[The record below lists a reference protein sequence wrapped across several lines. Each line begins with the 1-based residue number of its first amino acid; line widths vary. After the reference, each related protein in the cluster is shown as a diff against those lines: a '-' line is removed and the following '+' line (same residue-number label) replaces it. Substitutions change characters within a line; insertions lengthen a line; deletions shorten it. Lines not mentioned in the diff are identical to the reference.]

1 MFGAMKNVR
10 FNPVLRKSKHEL
22 QTTQTTKMNTNQTYI
37 STVIC
42 HNISKAFSLFLN
54 TFSEEPQNQ

>member
-1 MFGAMKNVR
+1 MLGAMKNVR
-10 FNPVLRKSKHEL
+10 FNHVLRKSKHEL
-22 QTTQTTKMNTNQTYI
+22 QTTQTTKMNTNQTDS